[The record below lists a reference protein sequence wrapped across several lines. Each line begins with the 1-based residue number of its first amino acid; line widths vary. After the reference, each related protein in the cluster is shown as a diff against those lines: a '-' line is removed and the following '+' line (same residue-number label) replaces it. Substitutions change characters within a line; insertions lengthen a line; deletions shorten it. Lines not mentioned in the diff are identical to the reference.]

1 MDGRE
6 WVVGNGGCVRLRGD
20 FEGEPGSLRDCSYTI
35 ALFHPHLPVIAYN
48 TSSFGNDNFIVNA
61 DLEDPYTGLWVSGE
75 YSIPLSKKSGIL
87 VDLARMMVTM
97 MRRG

>member
-1 MDGRE
+1 M
-6 WVVGNGGCVRLRGD
+6 RLRGD

-35 ALFHPHLPVIAYN
+35 ALFHPHLPVLAYN

-61 DLEDPYTGLWVSGE
+61 DSEDPYTGLC
-75 YSIPLSKKSGIL
+75 IPLSKKSGIL